1 MYHITANTQRNH
13 ARKLVENCPE
23 NLNPHEAIA
32 VAFMTMPAE
41 HWQMYMRYDTTI
53 SRDFFKTL
61 DALQKLQRTR
71 ENRKPAVGQALSPG
85 LPDSKSCMLA
95 RHTPPP
101 NCPNPGLG
109 PFRKMTPTAASDTS
123 NEVSAHP
130 DSGAQ
135 APPDHAVVSPIGIP
149 NCDELLQPGAP
160 PLGRQIHHDAVPSV
174 HRSAG

>member
-1 MYHITANTQRNH
+1 MTANAQRNH
-13 ARKLVENCPE
+13 ARKLIENCPE

-41 HWQMYMRYDTTI
+41 HWQMYLRYDTTI

-61 DALQKLQRTR
+61 ETLHKLQRTR
-71 ENRKPAVGQALSPG
+71 ENRKPAVAQALSPG
-85 LPDSKSCMLA
+85 QPELKVMHAGASYAYLEVSDSGIGSVSQND
-95 RHTPPP
+95 PI
-101 NCPNPGLG
+101 
-109 PFRKMTPTAASDTS
+109 AASDTS
-123 NEVSAHP
+123 NAVSAHA

-149 NCDELLQPGAP
+149 NCGELLQHGAP
-160 PLGRQIHHDAVPSV
+160 PLGRQIHRDAVRSA